1 LSGQKWAVKN
11 VDSKELIA
19 DATKRFQAGD
29 FSAIPD
35 LIKGATFGEQGLGD
49 SRPAG
54 LWNEKLGLKQEDL
67 EQTVKDVLEGRLAGS
82 K

>member
-1 LSGQKWAVKN
+1 M
-11 VDSKELIA
+11 
-19 DATKRFQAGD
+19 
-29 FSAIPD
+29 
-35 LIKGATFGEQGLGD
+35 GD